1 MQTLTQVLPDL
12 KNCKEELFPRYFI
25 KRMGIFGSYARGEAS
40 DNSDIDVLVELSQPI
55 GLDFITL
62 ADELEAKLNIKVDLL
77 TFNSLK
83 PSLRKIIEED
93 LIYV

>member
-1 MQTLTQVLPDL
+1 MHTLSQVISDL
-12 KNCKEELFPRYFI
+12 QNCKEELFPRYSI

-40 DNSDIDVLVELSQPI
+40 ESSDLDVLVELSQPI
-55 GLDFITL
+55 GLEFITL
-62 ADELEAKLNIKVDLL
+62 ADELEAKLNLKVDLL

-83 PSLRKIIEED
+83 PSLRKYIEED